1 MAGIFGPLEFLL
13 ICLAGWLNQH
23 ERAINEYLRAENR
36 IFREQLGK
44 KRIRLTDDQRRRL
57 AVLGKTLG
65 RKALQEWGSIVTPDT
80 IMRWYRKL
88 IAMKWDYS
96 ARRGPGRPPVI
107 LLLRKLVV
115 HMALENPRWGY
126 DRIEGEIRKLGHR
139 LSPTTVRNI
148 LRANGIEPSPE
159 RRTRT
164 TWRQFLSANW
174 DCPAAADFFTVEVCS
189 WRGLVTY
196 YLLFVMELSTRRVH
210 VAGITRNPN
219 TPWMMQMARNLTDPI
234 DGFLVDKRFLIID
247 RDSKYCETFRHLLES
262 SGVKPVRLPA
272 RSPNLNAYAE
282 RFVRTIKDECLSRLI
297 FFSERSLRYAIDQYI
312 EHDHEERP
320 HQSLGNRP
328 IGIQNDPRSP
338 VKFAKCRSRLGG
350 LLRSYERSAA

>member
-1 MAGIFGPLEFLL
+1 MLL
-13 ICLAGWLNQH
+13 CLAGVIT
-23 ERAINEYLRAENR
+23 EREHVINLYLREENR
-36 IFREQLGK
+36 ILREQMGK
-44 KRIRLTDDQRRRL
+44 RPRLTDGQRRRL
-57 AVLGKTLG
+57 AVLGKQLG
-65 RKALQEWGSIVTPDT
+65 RKLLGEWASLVTPDT

-115 HMALENPRWGY
+115 RMALENPFWGY
-126 DRIEGEIRKLGHR
+126 DRIEGEIRKLGYR

-148 LRANGIEPSPE
+148 LKANGIEPSPE
-159 RRTRT
+159 RRKRT
-164 TWRQFLSANW
+164 TWRQFLSAHW
-174 DCPAAADFFTVEVCS
+174 DCLTAADFFTVEICS
-189 WRGLVTY
+189 WRGLDTHYV
-196 YLLFVMELSTRRVH
+196 LFVIDLSTRRVH

-282 RFVRTIKDECLSRLI
+282 RFVRTIKEECLSRLI

-312 EHDHEERP
+312 EHYHEERP

-328 IGIQNDPRSP
+328 IDVQNDPRSP
-338 VKFAKCRSRLGG
+338 AKFAKCRPRLGG

>member
-13 ICLAGWLNQH
+13 ICLAGWLNQR
-23 ERAINEYLRAENR
+23 ERMINEYLRAENR

-44 KRIRLTDDQRRRL
+44 KRLGLTDDQRRRL

-164 TWRQFLSANW
+164 TWRQFLSTNW
-174 DCPAAADFFTVEVCS
+174 DCLAAADFFTVELCS

-196 YLLFVMELSTRRVH
+196 YVLFVMELSTRRVH

-219 TPWMMQMARNLTDPI
+219 TLWMMQIAKNLTDPF
-234 DGFLVDKRFLIID
+234 DGFLLGKRYMLID
-247 RDSKYCETFRHLLES
+247 RDTKYCEAFVHLLNGA
-262 SGVKPVRLPA
+262 GVKMVRLPA
-272 RSPNLNAYAE
+272 KSPNLNANAE
-282 RFVRTIKDECLSRLI
+282 RFVRTIKEECLGQLI
-297 FFSERSLRYAIDQYI
+297 LFSERSLRHAITQYL
-312 EHDHEERP
+312 EHYHDERP
-320 HQSLGNRP
+320 HQGIGNRP
-328 IGIQNDPRSP
+328 ITIRPDQLPAAES
-338 VKFAKCRSRLGG
+338 AECRERLGG
-350 LLRSYERSAA
+350 LLRSYERRAA